1 MEDFVSEYLRKQAIA
16 PATPEQLE
24 LAKVWMGK
32 LKGDELDKFFDGFIS
47 YEFKRFCADKDIDP
61 ESFTGKTMIETFEH
75 IWQLGRES
83 GYND

>member
-1 MEDFVSEYLRKQAIA
+1 MEDFVTEYLRKQAIA

-32 LKGDELDKFFDGFIS
+32 LKGDELDKFFFGFIS
-47 YEFKRFCADKDIDP
+47 QEFSRFCSDKNIDP
-61 ESFTGKTMIETFEH
+61 TAFTGKTMIETFEY
-75 IWQLGRES
+75 IWALGRES